1 MNDAR
6 AQPRYRAIFLAALG
20 PVPAHVA
27 WAWQEAGHEIL
38 ELWMSPDTGAGAWR
52 RDRRLG
58 WLAPQWS
65 LSAAIRRW
73 RIPRRAVAMPAEW
86 RDATARIAD
95 LRPDLILSV
104 FFPRLL
110 PAPLLEGL
118 AVPAINLHPTLLPR
132 CRGPFPMVAM
142 LVDEAVDRSSGVTAH
157 VMTAAADAGPIIA
170 ALPVAL
176 PPDRNVR
183 QWELALAQA
192 AARLAVEAIPRYLE
206 GGQPTYPQDETQA
219 TSRRP
224 STRDLALTPAAT
236 AARVEWL
243 CSTVAW
249 LQPITMRVDA
259 AKYRIAGAVRRLG
272 RPTGARARVGWRT
285 LELDLADARV
295 RLGRRMAWD
304 GQRLRLA
311 TLLRRIAT
319 RPAWP
324 HRDPLPRAA
333 PGRAKPDP
341 NPPAS

>member
-1 MNDAR
+1 MKDAD
-6 AQPRYRAIFLAALG
+6 AKPRYRAIVLGALG
-20 PVPAHVA
+20 PLPAHVV

-38 ELWMSPDTGAGAWR
+38 ELWMSPSTGAGAWR

-73 RIPRRAVAMPAEW
+73 RIPCRTIAISAEW
-86 RDATARIAD
+86 RDAASRIAE
-95 LRPDLILSV
+95 LRPDLVLSV
-104 FFPRLL
+104 FFPKLL
-110 PAPLLEGL
+110 PAGLLESL
-118 AVPAINLHPTLLPR
+118 AMPAINLHPALLPR

-142 LVDEAVDRSSGVTAH
+142 LLDEAVERSSGVTAH

-170 ALPVAL
+170 ALPVPL

-183 QWELALAQA
+183 QWELALAEA
-192 AARLAVEAIPRYLE
+192 AARLAVEAIPLYLA
-206 GGQPTYPQDETQA
+206 GGQPAYPQDDTQA
-219 TSRRP
+219 TSPRP

-236 AARVEWL
+236 ASRVEWL

-249 LQPITMRVDA
+249 LQPVTMRVDGTI
-259 AKYRIAGAVRRLG
+259 YRIVGAVRPLG
-272 RPTGARARVGWRT
+272 RPTGARARVGWRWI
-285 LELDLADARV
+285 ELDLADARV
-295 RLGRRMAWD
+295 RIARRMAWD
-304 GQRLRLA
+304 GQRIRLA
-311 TLLRRIAT
+311 TWLRRIAT

-333 PGRAKPDP
+333 AERAKPDP